1 MRVRT
6 SENKAIE
13 EKNKIHK
20 TQTKIRIIYGYKIN
34 TMAHKKKVIYFPK
47 SEKSFVFFSAPS
59 SSTSKAE

>member
-34 TMAHKKKVIYFPK
+34 TMAHKKK
-47 SEKSFVFFSAPS
+47 
-59 SSTSKAE
+59 